1 VPEPSDYI
9 VWQPTKELK
18 AWVKTHQQLANNA
31 AFDKKMATDPYV
43 QEAMRVF
50 PGLAPGDSMK
60 LNDGKTTLSIKSAA
74 AGIKALYLDMLNR
87 AWADARARGEKL
99 PPESNKAVPPTVPGQ
114 Q

>member
-1 VPEPSDYI
+1 M
-9 VWQPTKELK
+9 
-18 AWVKTHQQLANNA
+18 VK
-31 AFDKKMATDPYV
+31 DPYV

-60 LNDGKTTLSIKSAA
+60 LNDGKTVLSIQSAA
-74 AGIKALYLDMLNR
+74 AAIKALYLDMLNR
-87 AWADARARGEKL
+87 AWVDAEARGEKL